1 LAKIQTV
8 KEYLSTHGPSLSSD
22 IAAALR
28 KNGISDVAARKR
40 LSRLPSEV
48 MALSALT
55 FPKRARF
62 LYLEHQFGKDKYWIA
77 LHAAIKQSNPAYA
90 AAIGAVRACGGYIR
104 RKDFDVISGSPLRQ
118 KKQISSETVLNRL
131 CAVSILDK
139 TDDPVHGECIYF
151 RPQIGEIPARRIT
164 LRARLVTEDVL
175 LDAIRSWAGKMN
187 ISSPNV
193 TRIRGDSDPQYVTF
207 RFHLCGPSYLRPIR
221 HVANGKM
228 TRGFF
233 VADVILGTHIA
244 EDGVDAFIR
253 KCMTLSRLP
262 STRPFLPM
270 FIAESFTPE
279 ALKACRTQGVMA
291 TTPTTLFGAEVAA
304 ALVDLMK
311 TLTNAA
317 TVAATKPDL
326 LENLFKKLSG
336 IEGQAGNLR
345 GALFE
350 LLVGHM
356 VKQLEG
362 NSIDIGKIIQC
373 EDDKSREMD
382 VCRFK
387 EKTVAIYECKGYQPT
402 SVVTKPE
409 IEKWLQ
415 AVAQIYS
422 AHKAQEAYI
431 NSSFS
436 FEYWTCGMFDEEAL
450 AYLKNV
456 KAKVKKY
463 FIEWKDGDAVRKYAS
478 QMSALAS
485 AKFSMNITSII
496 RSILYPKPPPSY
508 LRRAERRPDARS
520 PYSF

>member
-1 LAKIQTV
+1 MTKIQTV
-8 KEYLSTHGPSLSSD
+8 KEYLSVHGPALSSD
-22 IAAALR
+22 IAAVFR

-40 LSRLPSEV
+40 VSRRSPEV
-48 MALSALT
+48 MVLSGQT

-62 LYLEHQFGKDKYWIA
+62 LYLKHQFGKDKYWTA
-77 LHAAIKQSNPAYA
+77 LYAAIKQSNPAYA
-90 AAIGAVRACGGYIR
+90 AAIGAVRACGGYVR

-118 KKQISSETVLNRL
+118 KKQISSEAVLNRL

-151 RPQIGEIPARRIT
+151 RHQLGEILARRST
-164 LRARLVTEDVL
+164 FRARLITEDVL

-193 TRIRGDSDPQYVTF
+193 TKIRGDSDPQYVTF

-221 HVANGKM
+221 YLADSKM
-228 TRGFF
+228 KPGFF
-233 VADVILGTHIA
+233 VADVILDSHLG

-253 KCMTLSRLP
+253 KCTTLSGLP
-262 STRPFLPM
+262 SARPFLPM
-270 FIAESFTPE
+270 LIAESFTPE
-279 ALKACRTQGVMA
+279 ALKACRAQGIMA
-291 TTPTTLFGAEVAA
+291 TTPATLFGADIAT
-304 ALVDLMK
+304 ALSDLMK

-317 TVAATKPDL
+317 TVAATKPDQ
-326 LENLFKKLSG
+326 LEDLFKKLSG

-362 NSIDIGKIIQC
+362 NSIDIGKTIQC
-373 EDDKSREMD
+373 KDGKSREMD

-387 EKTVAIYECKGYQPT
+387 EKIVVIYECKGYQPT
-402 SVVTKPE
+402 SFVTKPE
-409 IEKWLQ
+409 IEKWFQ

-422 AHKAQEAYI
+422 GYKAQEAYI

-450 AYLKNV
+450 GLLKEN
-456 KAKVKKY
+456 KTKIKKY
-463 FIEWKDGDAVRKYAS
+463 TIEWKDGEAVRKYAS
-478 QMSALAS
+478 QMSAPGIRRILDEHYFNHPINFITVQTRAS
-485 AKFSMNITSII
+485 S
-496 RSILYPKPPPSY
+496 
-508 LRRAERRPDARS
+508 
-520 PYSF
+520 